1 MCKHGACCLS
11 SLNLSEFV
19 ANPYTDKAYFDT
31 SSFVDAVKVGIRTLD
46 RLIDE
51 NYHRHPL
58 KEQQEA
64 SYNYRNIG
72 LGAFGYATAL
82 MKLGMKY
89 GSDEA
94 LEFTDSIFALMFR
107 AAVIESNRLAQEFGP
122 FPKYKDCVWD
132 SEIIKRHFPQDEIDR
147 MRQTGLRNCSL
158 ISIAPN
164 GSIATLLGESGGCE
178 PEFAMKF
185 TRRTVGM
192 TDGEDTYYDV
202 YCKAAREYM
211 ELHKTDVLP
220 DYFVA
225 APDIRWEDRIATQAV
240 MQRHVDTAI
249 SSTVNLPNSAT
260 RDDIAHLYLM
270 AWEVG
275 LKGVTIFR
283 DGCKRVPIL
292 STKKEEDGETPQS
305 NNGDILPRG
314 YILDTSD
321 NLVGKKRKL
330 ITGCGSLHCVAFFDP
345 ITGELM
351 ETYLSKGS
359 QGGCNSFMVGLSRM
373 ISLSAR
379 AGVDINAIIDQ
390 LHSATACPSYSARHA
405 SKRDTSKGNC
415 CPSAIA
421 YALKDMWEEMQSEIA
436 FDDNDESY
444 EPAKEQLIVSGNTKD
459 MALEQQSAHN
469 DNVCPECG
477 ASIIHIGGCVQC
489 SQCSWSRCG

>member
-1 MCKHGACCLS
+1 
-11 SLNLSEFV
+11 
-19 ANPYTDKAYFDT
+19 
-31 SSFVDAVKVGIRTLD
+31 
-46 RLIDE
+46 
-51 NYHRHPL
+51 
-58 KEQQEA
+58 
-64 SYNYRNIG
+64 
-72 LGAFGYATAL
+72 
-82 MKLGMKY
+82 
-89 GSDEA
+89 
-94 LEFTDSIFALMFR
+94 
-107 AAVIESNRLAQEFGP
+107 
-122 FPKYKDCVWD
+122 
-132 SEIIKRHFPQDEIDR
+132 
-147 MRQTGLRNCSL
+147 
-158 ISIAPN
+158 
-164 GSIATLLGESGGCE
+164 
-178 PEFAMKF
+178 MKF

-225 APDIRWEDRIATQAV
+225 APDILWEDRIATQAV

-436 FDDNDESY
+436 FDDNDEPW
-444 EPAKEQLIVSGNTKD
+444 EHAKEQLIVDDNVEEKPHEHAD
-459 MALEQQSAHN
+459 ANN
-469 DNVCPECG
+469 DDVCPECG
-477 ASIIHIGGCVQC
+477 APIIHIGGCVQC